1 VTQTLA
7 AFDDHGLVLAT
18 DSRATRFSDGGQAE
32 FFTVDKLFPLGKWAA
47 ILSGGAGV
55 SVPLTLALRQA
66 IGQRRGLDDLED
78 MVEFALH
85 FLDRGYAQY
94 LRQHGPEPEG
104 FRRLYFIMAGYSEHY
119 APPGYKLY
127 LLGSEENEPLK
138 VIPVTNQ
145 VVMPRN
151 LGMEMRLFKALT
163 VHAPL
168 ADLLALSKD
177 FLEKQAAAKEEVGP
191 PYAFATITPEGY
203 REEKVESK
211 K

>member
-1 VTQTLA
+1 MTQALA

-18 DSRATRFSDGGQAE
+18 DSRATRFTEGGQAE
-32 FFTVDKLFPLGKWAA
+32 FFAVDKLFPLGKWAA

-55 SVPLTLALRQA
+55 SVPLTLALRHS

-78 MVEFALH
+78 MVEFALE
-85 FLDRGYAQY
+85 FLGRGYAQY

-104 FRRLYFIMAGYSEHY
+104 FRRLYFIMAGYSNHY
-119 APPGYKLY
+119 ALPGYKLY

-138 VIPVTNQ
+138 VIPVTNL

-168 ADLLALSKD
+168 PELLALSQD

-191 PYAFATITPEGY
+191 PYAYATITPEGY
-203 REEKVESK
+203 REMDVN
-211 K
+211 